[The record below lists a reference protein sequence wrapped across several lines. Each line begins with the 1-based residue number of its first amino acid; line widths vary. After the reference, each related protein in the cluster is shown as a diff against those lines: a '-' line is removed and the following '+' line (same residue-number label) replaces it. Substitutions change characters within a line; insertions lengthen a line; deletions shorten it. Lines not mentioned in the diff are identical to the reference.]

1 MLTKTELKLFTL
13 KSNLVEKFLKNKQF
27 KRFTEKLGVQ
37 ILKSGFYSST
47 PMQLDLAAHYTK
59 NNGVP
64 LYLDDSVFD
73 LNYINLRLISLKR
86 FQGEYL
92 PQEHADQTG
101 KFYYAN
107 PMFSH
112 SDAMSYYCLIREAQ
126 PANII
131 EIGSGFSTSIA
142 KQAIIDSNSRTK
154 IHSFEPYPTE
164 FLRSIDGVNLIDK
177 KAQEISSDE
186 INNLIQDGDIFFV
199 DSTHT
204 VKEGSDV
211 IHIICNLLPKIN
223 KKIYVHFHDIFLPFC
238 FPQDWVVEESRYWE
252 EQYLL
257 YAFLLGNK
265 NAKVFYGS
273 TLCAHYFPELMA
285 EFTFSKFSGG
295 GSIWFEL
302 N

>member
-1 MLTKTELKLFTL
+1 MLSRTEQKLFML
-13 KSNLVEKFLKNKQF
+13 KSNLVEKLVKNQKF
-27 KRFTEKLGVQ
+27 RKFTEGLGIQ

-47 PMQLDLAAHYTK
+47 PMQEDLVAHYAK

-64 LYLDDSVFD
+64 LYLDESVFD
-73 LNYINLRLISLKR
+73 LNQIKSRLMNLKK
-86 FQGEYL
+86 FQNEYL
-92 PQEHADQTG
+92 PQEYSSERG
-101 KFYYAN
+101 GFYYAN

-112 SDAMSYYCLIREAQ
+112 SDAMSYYCVIREVR

-142 KQAIIDSNSRTK
+142 RQAIIDGDSQTK
-154 IHSFEPYPTE
+154 IHSFEPYPTA
-164 FLRSIDGVNLIDK
+164 FLRSIDDVCLIDK
-177 KAQEISSDE
+177 KAQDISSDD
-186 INNLIQDGDIFFV
+186 INNIISDGDILFV

-223 KKIYVHFHDIFLPFC
+223 KKIYVHFHDIFLPFS
-238 FPQDWVVEESRYWE
+238 FPEDWVIGECRYWE

-273 TLCAHYFPELMA
+273 TLCAHYFPELMSK
-285 EFTFSKFSGG
+285 FTFSKFPGG